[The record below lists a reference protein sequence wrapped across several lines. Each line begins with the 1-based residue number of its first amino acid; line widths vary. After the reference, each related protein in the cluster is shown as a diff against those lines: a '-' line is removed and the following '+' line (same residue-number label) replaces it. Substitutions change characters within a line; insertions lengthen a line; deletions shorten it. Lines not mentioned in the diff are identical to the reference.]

1 MHVLIIGAA
10 GMIGR
15 KLAAELSL
23 KGTLADRRIAR
34 LTLADVAEPTAP
46 NGDIKCVEAIAA
58 DVSAPGVAE
67 ALAARRPDV
76 IFHLAAIVSGEAE
89 RDFEKGYRVNLDGT
103 RALFEAIR
111 LEGARRDY
119 VPRVVFTSSV
129 AVYGAPLPDPIPDD
143 YVLAPLTSYGTQK
156 AISELLLADY
166 SRRGFL
172 DGVGI
177 RLPTIVIRPG
187 APNAAASGFFSG
199 ILREPLAGQRS
210 VLPVPETV
218 KHWLASPRSAVA
230 FLIHAAQL
238 DTAALGA
245 RRTLNMPGVA
255 ATVADELAALRRVA
269 GADADA
275 LIDRKPDAAIE
286 AIVAGWPKSF
296 LSERAIA
303 LGFNAESTVDELI
316 EVYQADDAP
325 KVSG

>member
-23 KGTLADRRIAR
+23 QGTLADRRIER
-34 LTLADVAEPTAP
+34 LTLADVIEAP
-46 NGDIKCVEAIAA
+46 MPGGDIKCVEAIAA

-111 LEGARRDY
+111 LEGARQHY

-218 KHWLASPRSAVA
+218 KHWLASPRSAVT

-269 GADADA
+269 GTDADA

-296 LSERAIA
+296 SPERAIA
-303 LGFNAESTVDELI
+303 LGFTAESTVDELI

>member
-1 MHVLIIGAA
+1 MHILIIGAG

-15 KLAAELSL
+15 KLAAELSRTASL
-23 KGTLADRRIAR
+23 GDRKIDRM
-34 LTLADVAEPTAP
+34 TLADVTKPPVPT
-46 NGDIKCVEAIAA
+46 GDIGFVEAIAA
-58 DVSAPGVAE
+58 DISAPGTAQD
-67 ALAARRPDV
+67 LAARRADV

-89 RDFEKGYRVNLDGT
+89 RDFEKGYRINMDGT

-111 LEGARRDY
+111 LEGTRRKY
-119 VPRVVFTSSV
+119 IPRLVFTSSV

-143 YVLAPLTSYGTQK
+143 YILAPLTSYGTQK

-187 APNAAASGFFSG
+187 IPNAAASGFFSG

-210 VLPVPETV
+210 VLPVKETV

-230 FLIHAAQL
+230 FLIHAAML
-238 DTAALGA
+238 DTSALGA

-255 ATVADELAALRRVA
+255 ATVSDQIAALRRVA
-269 GADADA
+269 GAEAEA
-275 LIDRKPDAAIE
+275 LIDRTPDEAIE
-286 AIVAGWPKSF
+286 AIIAGWPKSF
-296 LSERAIA
+296 TPRLATS
-303 LGFNAESTVDELI
+303 LGFVAESTVDELI
-316 EVYQADDAP
+316 AVYLADDAP
-325 KVSG
+325 RTTP